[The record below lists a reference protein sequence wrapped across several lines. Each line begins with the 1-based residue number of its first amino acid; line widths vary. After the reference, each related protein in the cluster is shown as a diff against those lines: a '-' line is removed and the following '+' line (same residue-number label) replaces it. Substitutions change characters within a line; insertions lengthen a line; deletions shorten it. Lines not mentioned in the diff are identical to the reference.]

1 MEAWKRN
8 LTILWFA
15 QFMVQGAM
23 SQILP
28 FLPLY
33 LQQDLGITNEQQLN
47 LWSGLIFGANFLSAL
62 IFSPIWGNIADRIG
76 RKVMLLRSAFGMAI
90 VTGMMGLVTSPVQLL
105 ILRILNGTI
114 SGFIPASIALVSTNT
129 PKERVGFAL
138 GVLQSGGV
146 SGTIL
151 GPAIGGILA
160 EFLGFR
166 NIFFVTGAF
175 LFIAGL
181 LALLM
186 VKEINKPNPKE
197 KTGEG
202 FVKDFKKIITSGPM
216 LALFGT
222 GMLVQFSIMLT
233 NPIMALYVKDILH
246 QTSYIAF
253 FAGLVTSM
261 TGIANIIAAP
271 LLGRLGDR
279 YGSEHVLFY
288 ALLAAALFLLPH
300 AFVTSIWQLL
310 ILRFLLG
317 LTIGGLMP
325 SVHSLIRYY
334 APKGMESRTFGYS
347 NSIIFIGNML
357 GPIIGGS
364 IAGWLGKPSVFI
376 CSGILFIL
384 NFLWVR
390 FQIRGK
396 VEHVAENA

>member
-279 YGSEHVLFY
+279 YGSDHVLFY

>member
-384 NFLWVR
+384 NFFWVR

>member
-90 VTGMMGLVTSPVQLL
+90 VTGMMGLVTSPLQLL

-396 VEHVAENA
+396 VEHIVENA